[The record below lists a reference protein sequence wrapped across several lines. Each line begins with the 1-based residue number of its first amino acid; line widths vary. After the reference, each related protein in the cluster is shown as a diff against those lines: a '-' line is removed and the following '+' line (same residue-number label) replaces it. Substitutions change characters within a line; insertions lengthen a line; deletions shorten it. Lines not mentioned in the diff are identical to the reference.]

1 MALLIA
7 RRGHWVSFGVA
18 ILARAFA
25 SPFCAMGIV
34 AWGVLSYLLYRDFV
48 RPVSR
53 GRGRA
58 ARRHRDGGLSLLDIL
73 IYLAAYSV
81 AGGLIGVYEII
92 KLFVK
97 ANRGSGVRR
106 YQFVR
111 SQ

>member
-1 MALLIA
+1 
-7 RRGHWVSFGVA
+7 
-18 ILARAFA
+18 
-25 SPFCAMGIV
+25 MGIV

-81 AGGLIGVYEII
+81 AGGLIGGYEII
-92 KLFVK
+92 KLLVK

>member
-1 MALLIA
+1 
-7 RRGHWVSFGVA
+7 
-18 ILARAFA
+18 
-25 SPFCAMGIV
+25 MGIV
-34 AWGVLSYLLYRDFV
+34 AWGILSYLLYRDFV

-58 ARRHRDGGLSLLDIL
+58 VRRHRDGGLSLLDIL